1 MSKKIDVR
9 GLSCP
14 RPVIMARKA
23 IGDKKFPIEILAD
36 TAVSCENIKRLA
48 EKEGCNV
55 QVEPVEDEFKII
67 LSLLMIITNKK
78 AETFQPGYF

>member
-1 MSKKIDVR
+1 MTEKIDAR

-23 IGDKKFPIEILAD
+23 IESKKFPIEVLAD

-67 LSLLMIITNKK
+67 LTKEK
-78 AETFQPGYF
+78 